1 MNYCTTTEDPA
12 QIESGMFL
20 IVKVLCGPNFS
31 DLTNLARAML
41 WTIVYLSRLFKK
53 CKVFADDVS
62 INVIRSSLTK
72 PGNTLN
78 SGLNEINSFSD
89 KLLNCYFTVDI
100 PYWKSQ

>member
-41 WTIVYLSRLFKK
+41 
-53 CKVFADDVS
+53 
-62 INVIRSSLTK
+62 
-72 PGNTLN
+72 
-78 SGLNEINSFSD
+78 
-89 KLLNCYFTVDI
+89 
-100 PYWKSQ
+100 